1 MSYIHS
7 SHDFTVIIHLCIIAC
22 ALLLGSTLRS
32 KISFL
37 RKYLIPA
44 PMIGGVFLFIF
55 YNYIAKYLNLQSGKA
70 FLEELMFHLLNISF
84 IAMQLRIPDKK

>member
-7 SHDFTVIIHLCIIAC
+7 AHDFTVVIHLCIIAC

-32 KISFL
+32 KVGFL

-44 PMIGGVFLFIF
+44 PMVGGVS
-55 YNYIAKYLNLQSGKA
+55 KSMSQTCV
-70 FLEELMFHLLNISF
+70 
-84 IAMQLRIPDKK
+84 RTVRR

>member
-7 SHDFTVIIHLCIIAC
+7 AHDFTVVIHLCIIAC

-32 KISFL
+32 KVGFL

-55 YNYIAKYLNLQSGKA
+55 YNYIAKYLNLQ
-70 FLEELMFHLLNISF
+70 N
-84 IAMQLRIPDKK
+84 